1 MNIKKGFLRSIAYI
15 KRFYGVASIPLQ
27 FLTYTSIIYDKII
40 SEIPTL
46 LRLVPEYRSFLGW
59 SFLLVFVFIYV
70 GYLYTKKSRFVIE
83 EIEIGIEI
91 NPYMKNKIPVVH
103 IPVYKAYI
111 QLFEKNGINVD
122 DMRKIL
128 ANSIE
133 GDVMI

>member
-1 MNIKKGFLRSIAYI
+1 MNIKKGFLRSVAYI

-40 SEIPTL
+40 SEIPAL
-46 LRLVPEYRSFLGW
+46 LRLVPEYGSFLGW

-128 ANSIE
+128 ANSIG

>member
-40 SEIPTL
+40 SEIPAL
-46 LRLVPEYRSFLGW
+46 LRLVPEYGSFLGW

-122 DMRKIL
+122 DMKQIL
-128 ANSIE
+128 ANS
-133 GDVMI
+133 V